1 MILLF
6 YVCLLL
12 NVSRFISV
20 LFSGNTGKAES
31 GAATAEKHRNEHRKT
46 RLTTSYISV
55 FCSYKVVLSAA
66 EKQLYSAEIVG
77 YTS

>member
-20 LFSGNTGKAES
+20 LFFRIK
-31 GAATAEKHRNEHRKT
+31 AATAETTTGNSTGASRKQ
-46 RLTTSYISV
+46 LDYFLYISV
-55 FCSYKVVLSAA
+55 KAFCSV

-77 YTS
+77 YTF